1 MRNAIVTGGSRGI
14 GLSIAHSLVNAGY
27 NVAIVGR
34 SQSNLDAALKQ
45 LSGKGREVIG
55 IRCDVTDSDEITQMT
70 SSAVEKFGPIKVLVN
85 CAGRSGGGV
94 TENID
99 NELWLSVI
107 NTNLNSV
114 FFVTKEILRSKA
126 MGAGGAIINI
136 ASTGG
141 KQGVVHGAPYSASK
155 HGVIG
160 FTKALGLELARKR
173 ADITVNAVCPGF
185 VETEMAATVRQNYA
199 KLWSVTPEEAKR
211 QIEERVPLGRYIEP
225 GEVASMV
232 IYLASDQARG
242 ITAQAMNV
250 CGGLGNY

>member
-1 MRNAIVTGGSRGI
+1 M
-14 GLSIAHSLVNAGY
+14 
-27 NVAIVGR
+27 
-34 SQSNLDAALKQ
+34 KQ
-45 LSGKGREVIG
+45 LSGTGREAIG
-55 IRCDVTDSDEITQMT
+55 IRCDVTDSDEITQMA
-70 SSAVEKFGPIKVLVN
+70 SSAVEKLGPIKVLVN

-114 FFVTKEILRSKA
+114 FFVTKEVLRSKA

-199 KLWSVTPEEAKR
+199 KLWSCLLYTSPSPR
-211 QIEERVPLGRYIEP
+211 
-225 GEVASMV
+225 
-232 IYLASDQARG
+232 D
-242 ITAQAMNV
+242 
-250 CGGLGNY
+250 